1 MSKIVIEV
9 SGYLDPIEEAAI
21 KEVVNEYCRAVKK
34 FGPFNSAHEGYGVI
48 LEELDELWDEI
59 KAKQELRSAT
69 NMREEASQV
78 AAMGLRFMI
87 DARNFQ
93 NESKEIDGILE

>member
-59 KAKQELRSAT
+59 KMKDGARSNE
-69 NMREEASQV
+69 NMKEEAAQV
-78 AAMGLRFMI
+78 SAMGLRFLVDVTM
-87 DARNFQ
+87 RVKGF
-93 NESKEIDGILE
+93 E

>member
-59 KAKQELRSAT
+59 KMKDGARS
-69 NMREEASQV
+69 NESMKEEAAQV
-78 AAMGLRFMI
+78 SAMGLRFLVDVTM
-87 DARNFQ
+87 RVKGF
-93 NESKEIDGILE
+93 E